1 MKHNMGKTDKMIRT
15 AIALIIAV
23 LYFVGV
29 IKGTLAIVL
38 LIVATVLL
46 LTNFI
51 SFCPLYTVL
60 GINTNKEDKA

>member
-1 MKHNMGKTDKMIRT
+1 MKNNMGRTDKMIRT

-38 LIVATVLL
+38 LVVATVLL

-60 GINTNKEDKA
+60 GINTNKDKTA